1 MKLRVTLWVCSLPMS
16 PVSSSH
22 LSPIPSFLT
31 HLKTKPTDSPSSDTI
46 SHYSMPTLC
55 QIHGK
60 PITSLGLQSPNKVG
74 FVTMV
79 VLKYVH
85 KSVDTPSIQRQGLI
99 LFPFSMG
106 WAWWLPSNRIKQ
118 KLQGTIFSAELWQL
132 LLILSLGSLAL
143 RKASCWVMRT
153 LLLSHESHGVRN
165 CGLLLVA
172 PWVSLEVDPQ
182 VPVKPADDCNHGQ
195 HLSHNLMRGVN

>member
-31 HLKTKPTDSPSSDTI
+31 HLKTKPTDSHSSDTI

-60 PITSLGLQSPNKVG
+60 PITSLGLQSPNKDG
-74 FVTMV
+74 FVTV
-79 VLKYVH
+79 VILKYVH
-85 KSVDTPSIQRQGLI
+85 KFTDTPSIQRRGLI

-106 WAWWLPSNRIKQ
+106 WTWWLPSNRIKQ
-118 KLQGTIFSAELWQL
+118 KLQGAIFSAGLWQL
-132 LLILSLGSLAL
+132 LLLLSLASLAEKSQLL
-143 RKASCWVMRT
+143 RHGDTVA
-153 LLLSHESHGVRN
+153 ESRVP
-165 CGLLLVA
+165 CGEELR
-172 PWVSLEVDPQ
+172 P
-182 VPVKPADDCNHGQ
+182 PVGSPMSEPGSRSSSPCQA
-195 HLSHNLMRGVN
+195 RW

>member
-31 HLKTKPTDSPSSDTI
+31 HLKTKPTDSHSSDTI

-60 PITSLGLQSPNKVG
+60 PITSLGLQSPNKDG
-74 FVTMV
+74 FVTV
-79 VLKYVH
+79 VILKYVH
-85 KSVDTPSIQRQGLI
+85 KFTDTPSIQRRGLI

-106 WAWWLPSNRIKQ
+106 WTWWLPSNRIKQ
-118 KLQGTIFSAELWQL
+118 KLQGAIFSAGYDSFSSFFL
-132 LLILSLGSLAL
+132 LHHLL
-143 RKASCWVMRT
+143 RKASCWGMGT
-153 LLLSHESHGVRN
+153 LLLSQESHVVRN

-182 VPVKPADDCNHGQ
+182 VPVKPADNCNHGQ